1 MHTIEQRR
9 RSPGPG
15 FTLIEL
21 LVVIAII
28 AILAAMLLPALSKA
42 KEKAKRISCASNLRQ
57 FGLAS
62 LMYANDAN
70 NKLPPMNAGKW
81 LWDMDVAVADQLTQ
95 NGAQRHVLYCPS
107 FKEQDNDVLWGGT
120 NGFNG
125 SGHRVLG
132 YATTF
137 PGAPSLHLTNQNSS
151 IVPQAIGLMA
161 APTVTDRVMLG
172 DAVISKAGENN
183 PAARATYTYRGIK
196 GGWSE
201 LHNTPHLEKN
211 LPSGGN
217 LCMLDGHVEWRK
229 FQKMGPRTLVLGD
242 APTFWW

>member
-1 MHTIEQRR
+1 MRKFGFQSRPKVTA
-9 RSPGPG
+9 

-28 AILAAMLLPALSKA
+28 AILAAMLLPALAKA
-42 KEKAKRISCASNLRQ
+42 KEKAKRISCTSNLRQ
-57 FGLAS
+57 FGLACQ
-62 LMYANDAN
+62 MYANDAN
-70 NKLPPMNAGKW
+70 NKLPPMKSGKW
-81 LWDMDVAVADQLTQ
+81 LWDMDVAVADLLTQ
-95 NGAQRHVLYCPS
+95 NGAQRHILYCPS
-107 FKEQDNDVLWGGT
+107 FKEQDNDVLWGGD

-137 PGAPSLHLTNQNSS
+137 PGAPSLHPTNVNSS
-151 IVPQAIGLMA
+151 IISQRIGLLA
-161 APTVTDRVMLG
+161 AQPATDRVMLA
-172 DAVISKAGENN
+172 DAVISKSGENN
-183 PAARATYTYRGIK
+183 PALRATYTYRGIK
-196 GGWSE
+196 GGWNE
-201 LHNTPHLEKN
+201 LHNTPHLSRN

-229 FQKMGPRTLVLGD
+229 FPKMGPQTTVSGD